1 MARLVEAGILA
12 PADAGAFTL
21 GDVRRVALVDALE
34 RGGLPVEVI
43 AGAIRQGRLTLDFV
57 DQPGY
62 GFLATLQ
69 PTTFRDVSAETGIPL
84 ELLLVVREAMGFAQA
99 DPDDRMRSQEAEV
112 VTLLRLLVDHG
123 VRPPIIER
131 LLRVSADGL
140 RRIAETE
147 SDLWRT
153 DLLEPLFAAGKSAD
167 EIGRITN
174 DIAAEYAVASDRS
187 LLAIAHG
194 QGAHTWLRNIF
205 EGFERTLIDAGL
217 YAAPAVPPAIC
228 FLDVTGYTRLT
239 EVRGDAAAAGL
250 AERLGRIVQRTSV
263 GHGGKA
269 VKWLGDGVMF
279 YFREPGQGVLAAL
292 EMVAAVR
299 AAELPP
305 AHVGLHAGPVL
316 FQEGDYFGRTVNT
329 AARIAEY
336 ARQGEVLVSE
346 DVVNATVTA
355 QVVFEEIGPV
365 ELKGLSEAIRLYSA
379 RLPT

>member
-1 MARLVEAGILA
+1 MVGVYGRQRLERKLRRRVDRDGVAEAAGVERAFVARLVEAGILT
-12 PADAGAFTL
+12 PADAGEFTL

-131 LLRVSADGL
+131 LLRVSADSL

-205 EGFERTLIDAGL
+205 EGFERTLIDAGTL
-217 YAAPAVPPAIC
+217 RCASRPTGDLLSRRHGIHAPDGGA
-228 FLDVTGYTRLT
+228 RRRR
-239 EVRGDAAAAGL
+239 RGRSGGTARSDRSAH
-250 AERLGRIVQRTSV
+250 LGRPR
-263 GHGGKA
+263 
-269 VKWLGDGVMF
+269 
-279 YFREPGQGVLAAL
+279 
-292 EMVAAVR
+292 
-299 AAELPP
+299 
-305 AHVGLHAGPVL
+305 
-316 FQEGDYFGRTVNT
+316 
-329 AARIAEY
+329 
-336 ARQGEVLVSE
+336 RQGRQVARGRRDVL
-346 DVVNATVTA
+346 
-355 QVVFEEIGPV
+355 
-365 ELKGLSEAIRLYSA
+365 
-379 RLPT
+379 LPRAG

>member
-1 MARLVEAGILA
+1 LDRDDVAEAAGVERAFVARLVEAGILA

-43 AGAIRQGRLTLDFV
+43 AEAIRQGRLTLDFV

-69 PTTFRDVSAETGIPL
+69 PTTFRDVSAETRIPL

-131 LLRVSADGL
+131 LLRVSADSL

-153 DLLEPLFAAGKSAD
+153 DLLEPMFAAGKSAD

-174 DIAAEYAVASDRS
+174 DIAAEYAAASDRS

-217 YAAPAVPPAIC
+217 YAAPGVPPAIC

-250 AERLGRIVQRTSV
+250 AERLGRIVQRTSA

-279 YFREPGQGVLAAL
+279 YFRQPGQGVQAAL
-292 EMVAAVR
+292 EMVAAAR

-305 AHVGLHAGPVL
+305 AHVGLHAGRVL

-336 ARQGEVLVSE
+336 ARQGEVL
-346 DVVNATVTA
+346 
-355 QVVFEEIGPV
+355 
-365 ELKGLSEAIRLYSA
+365 
-379 RLPT
+379 